1 MMVGVWL
8 GPTETCV
15 TMPVTLVATW
25 LKQSERGLGPRP
37 CKAMAAEW
45 LLLPLSARL
54 APAPPALLLG
64 GDGDSQPSPSCWNAE
79 QPAAVPLTAPSAP
92 RARPPARHTVSV
104 TSVSAGRCQPS
115 AACPEQDVLNK

>member
-1 MMVGVWL
+1 MMAGVWL

-37 CKAMAAEW
+37 CKAMAAER
-45 LLLPLSARL
+45 LLPLSARL

-64 GDGDSQPSPSCWNAE
+64 GDGDSH
-79 QPAAVPLTAPSAP
+79 PAAGMRSS
-92 RARPPARHTVSV
+92 RRGSR
-104 TSVSAGRCQPS
+104 
-115 AACPEQDVLNK
+115 